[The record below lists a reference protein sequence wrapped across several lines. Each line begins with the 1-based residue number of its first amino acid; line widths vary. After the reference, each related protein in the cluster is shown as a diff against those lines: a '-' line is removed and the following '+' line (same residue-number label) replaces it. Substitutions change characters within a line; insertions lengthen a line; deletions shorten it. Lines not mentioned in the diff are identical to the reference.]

1 MKFLKSFPLNVART
15 GVSRSGLLAICLLL
29 ATSEALATGGGTNP
43 RTPPPPPPSTPSA
56 RPVARLIS
64 TSDSVVGRRTR
75 PEAATRIDRATD
87 FSSMRSAAPVAAS
100 SVPIS
105 ATSDEQHA
113 LNLINAQR
121 QARGERPLMLDAGL
135 MRVARMHSQNMA
147 REDFFDHVG
156 LDGLDAVGRASSLGI
171 RGWRAL
177 GENIAYNQNF
187 DDPAAFAVQRWMG
200 SPKHRDNILN
210 SMFTHTGL
218 GVARS
223 ADGRVYFTQVFITR

>member
-1 MKFLKSFPLNVART
+1 MP
-15 GVSRSGLLAICLLL
+15 
-29 ATSEALATGGGTNP
+29 
-43 RTPPPPPPSTPSA
+43 
-56 RPVARLIS
+56 
-64 TSDSVVGRRTR
+64 
-75 PEAATRIDRATD
+75 
-87 FSSMRSAAPVAAS
+87 SAAPGVA
-100 SVPIS
+100 VS

-121 QARGERPLMLDAGL
+121 QARGERPLVLDAGL
-135 MRVARMHSQNMA
+135 MRLARLHSQNMA
-147 REDFFDHVG
+147 REDFFDHIDPNG
-156 LDGLDAVGRASSLGI
+156 RDAVGRASSLGI

-223 ADGRVYFTQVFITR
+223 ADGRVYFTQVFIMR

>member
-1 MKFLKSFPLNVART
+1 MNFLKSFPLNVARK
-15 GVSRSGLLAICLLL
+15 GVRRASLLAVCLFL
-29 ATSEALATGGGTNP
+29 ATSEALATGGTNP
-43 RTPPPPPPSTPSA
+43 KTPPPPTPSA

-64 TSDSVVGRRTR
+64 TSDSVVTTRQRTR
-75 PEAATRIDRATD
+75 PEVARRIDRAPD
-87 FSSMRSAAPVAAS
+87 FSSMTRSAAPVAP
-100 SVPIS
+100 SVAAS
-105 ATSDEQHA
+105 ATSDEERA
-113 LNLINAQR
+113 LSLINAQR
-121 QARGERPLMLDAGL
+121 QARGERPLVLDAGL

-156 LDGLDAVGRASSLGI
+156 LDGLDAVGRASALGI